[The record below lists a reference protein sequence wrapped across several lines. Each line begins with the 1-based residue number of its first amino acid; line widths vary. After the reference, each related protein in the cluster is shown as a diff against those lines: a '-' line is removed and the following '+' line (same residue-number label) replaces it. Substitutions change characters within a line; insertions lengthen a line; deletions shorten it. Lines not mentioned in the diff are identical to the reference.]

1 MCILINPPGE
11 SKLMFGNCCLR
22 VSCPVT
28 SSRVVWAWDRGKEE
42 GEERCTCES
51 KHSTL
56 DSSGAVLSFCATYH
70 ISD

>member
-11 SKLMFGNCCLR
+11 SKLMFENYCLR
-22 VSCPVT
+22 VSCTVT
-28 SSRVVWAWDRGKEE
+28 GSRVVWAWDRGKEV
-42 GEERCTCES
+42 GEESYRCES

-56 DSSGAVLSFCATYH
+56 NSSSEVLSFCATYH